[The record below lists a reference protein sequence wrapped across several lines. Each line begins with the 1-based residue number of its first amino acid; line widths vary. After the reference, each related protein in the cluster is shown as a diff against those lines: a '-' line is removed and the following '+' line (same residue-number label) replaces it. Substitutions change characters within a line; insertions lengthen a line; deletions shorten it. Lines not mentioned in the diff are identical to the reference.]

1 MIHAT
6 CARCRAFQVSHGPVA
21 AVHITQ
27 AVHLLICRAV
37 QGKPVGCPFPQ
48 TLRQNL
54 AQLLSDEE
62 IDLACTAAG
71 TSMPVL
77 QQLAP
82 TLSLMSS
89 QYTMEQSCVMM
100 PYGNALSY
108 SCSCNAKHP
117 ADQLSL
123 APG

>member
-1 MIHAT
+1 
-6 CARCRAFQVSHGPVA
+6 VA
-21 AVHITQ
+21 AVYITQ
-27 AVHLLICRAV
+27 AVHLLICRTV

-48 TLRQNL
+48 TLLQNL
-54 AQLLSDEE
+54 VQLLSDEE

-71 TSMPVL
+71 TSMPGL

-82 TLSLMSS
+82 TLSLLSS
-89 QYTMEQSCVMM
+89 QYTLEQSCVMM
-100 PYGNALSY
+100 PCDNALSH

-123 APG
+123 AQG